1 MKNARSVETDT
12 GVLGGTS
19 DSKTAASF
27 LGTANPRHLRAL
39 HALLRRPMPREQLD
53 REAGASNGPALVSEL
68 RDRGLDLPCQKVP
81 CLDRDGFEVRR
92 GIYSFTRG
100 DRIRIARWLAS
111 RERGA
116 CHGAALRADPLEGE
130 L

>member
-1 MKNARSVETDT
+1 MKNARSVETET

-19 DSKTAASF
+19 NSRPAASF
-27 LGTANPRHLRAL
+27 SGTTNPRHLRAI

-53 REAGASNGPALVSEL
+53 REAGASNGPALISEL

-92 GIYSFTRG
+92 GIYSFTQR
-100 DRIRIARWLAS
+100 DRIRIARWLAA
-111 RERGA
+111 RERS
-116 CHGAALRADPLEGE
+116 AA
-130 L
+130 